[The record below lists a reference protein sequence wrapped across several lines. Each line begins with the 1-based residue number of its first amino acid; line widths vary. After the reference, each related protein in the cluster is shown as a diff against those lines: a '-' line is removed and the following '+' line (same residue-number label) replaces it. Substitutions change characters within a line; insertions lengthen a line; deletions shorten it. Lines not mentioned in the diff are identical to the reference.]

1 MIAIPHN
8 NVGKPDRLC
17 RFFLKG
23 RCTYGA
29 RCHFLH
35 QAYVPPPL
43 PENHTAGV
51 DREASSDFNN
61 QIEQDAL
68 AKARASYMPPPPP
81 EIEQDALAKSRAS
94 YMPPPPPETE
104 QDALAKERAS
114 YMPQPPRPEIEQD
127 ALAKARASYMPPP
140 PPEIEQNALAKSR
153 ASYMPQPPPPEIEQD
168 ALAKARASYMPPPPP
183 QIEQDALAK
192 ARASYMPPPPPE
204 IEQDALAKARA
215 SYMPPPPPE
224 SEQDALA
231 KARASYMPPPPPE
244 TEQDALAK
252 ARASYMPPPP
262 PENHIPPFDL
272 TLLGISHSCSSS
284 AHDQKQYISIT
295 PVYPTV
301 REFRP
306 AWQRSA
312 LRWGD
317 RAEQQKQNSFSTY
330 PVLKL
335 LRKPTTEEEDTP
347 WEIDEDGKRYM
358 YFVPIAP
365 DALPPATYLY

>member
-1 MIAIPHN
+1 MMITCRFFKSGNCREGNDCPLPHKKA
-8 NVGKPDRLC
+8 GKPDRLC

-35 QAYVPPPL
+35 QVYLPPPL
-43 PENHTAGV
+43 PENHTAEV
-51 DREASSDFNN
+51 DREAASNFNN

-81 EIEQDALAKSRAS
+81 EIEQDALA
-94 YMPPPPPETE
+94 M
-104 QDALAKERAS
+104 
-114 YMPQPPRPEIEQD
+114 
-127 ALAKARASYMPPP
+127 ARASYMPPP
-140 PPEIEQNALAKSR
+140 PPEIEQ
-153 ASYMPQPPPPEIEQD
+153 D
-168 ALAKARASYMPPPPP
+168 ALAKAGASN
-183 QIEQDALAK
+183 
-192 ARASYMPPPPPE
+192 MPPPPPE

-224 SEQDALA
+224 
-231 KARASYMPPPPPE
+231 
-244 TEQDALAK
+244 
-252 ARASYMPPPP
+252 
-262 PENHIPPFDL
+262 IPPFDL
-272 TLLGISHSCSSS
+272 TLLGISQSCSSS
-284 AHDQKQYISIT
+284 AHDEKQYISII

-301 REFRP
+301 PAFRP

-365 DALPPATYLY
+365 DALAPATYQCYKLYHRYQEHFTSSIVHDAFRKLLLQEFVSNKISLERPLEGPWQ